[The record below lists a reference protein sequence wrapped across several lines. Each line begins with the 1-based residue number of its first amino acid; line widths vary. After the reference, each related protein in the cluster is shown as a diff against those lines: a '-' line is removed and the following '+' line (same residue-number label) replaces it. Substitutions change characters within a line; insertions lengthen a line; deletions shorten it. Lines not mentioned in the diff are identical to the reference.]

1 MALMRYRLTVIFKL
15 LEPHSMDKIALL
27 IIGRLLEQGRF
38 RKSFLSVRI
47 LLAQI
52 EQLAFLVGLNK

>member
-1 MALMRYRLTVIFKL
+1 MMYRLTVVFKL
-15 LEPHSMDKIALL
+15 LEPHSVDKIALL
-27 IIGRLLEQGRF
+27 IIGSLLKQSRL

-52 EQLAFLVGLNK
+52 EQSAFLVSLN

>member
-1 MALMRYRLTVIFKL
+1 MIYRLTVVFKL
-15 LEPHSMDKIALL
+15 LEPHSVDKIALL
-27 IIGRLLEQGRF
+27 IIGSLLKQSRL

-52 EQLAFLVGLNK
+52 EQSAFLVSLN